1 MALILRAALDHP
13 VVRDAHPLVL
23 AGADGLDVDVRWVHS
38 SEIYEI
44 GPLLTGGELLLTT
57 GLGVATV
64 DAGARR
70 HYVRDLAERGLA
82 ALAVETGRSL
92 PGVPPEMVDE
102 ARRRRLPLVELR
114 EVVPFIRIAEA
125 LNTLVLGDATLA
137 LRFSER
143 VTTAVEAAQ
152 TEERGLA
159 GVLAAV
165 SELLG
170 GPLVLV
176 SDSGALV
183 AAAGTA
189 DDRQAWRVLEAGAV
203 RADVV
208 VRGRTWGF
216 VAAGPGSARPGD
228 VAVALRRL
236 APALA
241 LEVLRTHR
249 TVARADQQAERL
261 LSDLTAP
268 APPATT
274 DVLVRAGAAGFHAG
288 PDHVVLGV
296 AVDAPESRAGAA
308 VLESAARGTG
318 SSLRGRVG
326 AEVLA
331 LFAVPD
337 AGDTV
342 AVVADALGE
351 AWRRAGRPPVR
362 IAVGD
367 PVRRTGDWRWT
378 LDRARRTLALVTP
391 APGRDP
397 GPAPV
402 ATARSRVVDLLLG
415 VPGTDLQALADATL
429 GPLRRWDSRHGSD
442 LVRTVEVHLRLGSS
456 PGRTAAE
463 LRIGRQATYQRL
475 RRAEQLLGHGLDDPG
490 VHAALLV
497 SAAAARLLTEPPAA
511 PR

>member
-1 MALILRAALDHP
+1 VALTLRAALDHP
-13 VVRDAHPLVL
+13 VVRDARPQLL
-23 AGADGLDVDVRWVHS
+23 AGGRDLDVDVRWVHS

-70 HYVRDLAERGLA
+70 HYVRDLAQRGLA

-92 PGVPPEMVDE
+92 PAVPAEMTDE
-102 ARRRRLPLVELR
+102 AERRGLPLVELR

-137 LRFSER
+137 LRFGER

-152 TEERGLA
+152 TEERGLS

-183 AAAGTA
+183 AAAGTG

-216 VAAGPGSARPGD
+216 VAAGPGDAQPGD
-228 VAVALRRL
+228 VEVALRRL

-249 TVARADQQAERL
+249 AVTRADQLAERL
-261 LSDLTAP
+261 LADLTAA
-268 APPATT
+268 APPAST

-288 PDHVVLGV
+288 PDHVVLGI
-296 AVDAPESRAGAA
+296 AVDAPESRTGTS
-308 VLESAARGTG
+308 VLESAARSTG

-337 AGDTV
+337 VGDTV

-362 IAVGD
+362 ITVGD
-367 PVRRTGDWRWT
+367 PVRRTTDWHWT
-378 LDRARRTLALVTP
+378 VSRARRALALGTT
-391 APGRDP
+391 APGNLP
-397 GPAPV
+397 ATAPV
-402 ATARSRVVDLLLG
+402 STARSRVIDLLLG
-415 VPGTDLQALADATL
+415 VPGTELQALADGTL
-429 GPLRRWDSRHGSD
+429 GPLRRWDTRHGSD

-475 RRAEQLLGHGLDDPG
+475 RRAEELLGHGLDDPD

-497 SAAAARLLTEPPAA
+497 SAAAARLLTPHDAV
-511 PR
+511 